1 MIDPKL
7 LRDDL
12 NQVKAA
18 MARRHF
24 VVDWEEYESLEKQR
38 KEVQTQTEHLQSE
51 RNRISKAIG
60 QKKAKGEPAD
70 DLMKEVGHL
79 GSALDRDTN
88 ILNNIQSRLTNFLMR
103 IPNMPHAT
111 VPDGKDETE
120 NQILRTWGEPKQYAF
135 TPKDHVALGETLGM
149 NFDRAAKLSG
159 ARFVTLFGR
168 LAKLH
173 RALGQFMLDVHTEEH
188 GYEEVYVPYL
198 AKAECF
204 EGTGQLP
211 KFKED
216 LFAVSHEDK
225 DYYLIPT
232 GEVPVTNL
240 YRDEIIEAKQLPIQL
255 TAHTPC
261 FRKEAGS
268 YGKDTRG
275 MIRQH
280 QFEKVEL
287 VRFVKPA
294 DSYAA
299 LDALTQQAEAILQKL
314 DLPYRVMLLCTGD
327 MGFSAART
335 HDLEVWMPGQNT
347 YREISSCSNF
357 EAFQARRMKTRFKEN
372 NEMQFVHTLN
382 GSGLAI
388 GRTLIAVLENYQ
400 EADGRIRI
408 PEVLKPYMGNATHL

>member
-347 YREISSCSNF
+347 YREISSCRNF